1 MKLKKG
7 HAYLEVISGPMFS
20 GKTREMHRQYNIFK
34 ICNFKVQVFRR
45 DIDTRYGAT
54 GIKTHDGIEFDNG
67 DVFYAAIV
75 DDIEKQL
82 APDANVIMIDEAM
95 LYEKSLV
102 EKIDDWVKSGRIVV
116 VNFLPTDYS
125 DKVFGIAGDLM
136 AKADFITSLTA
147 RCTYQEENGEFCHE
161 QATKTFRK
169 VPIKDQVVIGGFE
182 SYEPRCRKHHSVLG
196 EETKS

>member
-20 GKTREMHRQYNIFK
+20 GKTREMHRQYKIFK

-45 DIDTRYGAT
+45 DIDVRYGAD
-54 GIKTHDGIEFDNG
+54 GIRTHDGIEFDKE
-67 DVFYAAIV
+67 DVFYAASV

-82 APDANVIMIDEAM
+82 VSDVNVIMIDEAM
-95 LYEKSLV
+95 LYDKRLV
-102 EKIDDWVKSGRIVV
+102 EKIDDWVKNGRIVV

-125 DKVFGIAGDLM
+125 DNVFGIAGDLL

-147 RCTYQEENGEFCHE
+147 RCTYQENGEFCHE
-161 QATKTFRK
+161 QATKSFRK

-182 SYEPRCRKHHSVLG
+182 SYEPRCRKHHSVLD
-196 EETKS
+196 EEEKS